1 MNNELIP
8 KAQITAPI
16 LIETVM
22 SEARRRRL
30 AMGILFAVIAL
41 LALAIGV
48 MWPKK
53 FVSSTTILAQENN
66 IIKPLTEG
74 LTSPTEVADRAAMAS
89 EVIFSRKVMDQILT
103 DGGWMANHPSPVEQV
118 RLINEIKGRTSVD
131 TPRPNLI
138 EITYSDTH
146 PERSYK
152 IAREM
157 AALFIQESLQS
168 KENESRSAYEF
179 MDSQVKEYR
188 KKLDLAGDQL
198 NAYRDAHPDA
208 GPGSLTDSN
217 TNITQLRGDMEKAR
231 MDIAELGSKSST
243 LGGQLS
249 GESEVNAVQTREGIY
264 MAQIAELQAQLEKLR
279 LTYTDTYPDVVRTR
293 HQIDDLRQQLAQ
305 VEQQKQGAKAAGT
318 PSPLDGNVQVNP
330 VYQQLRT
337 QRAGV
342 RGDLAAAYARLN
354 ASSSQLQTEMQ
365 RNKRIG
371 DSGNQ
376 LSQLLNDYDVNR
388 DIYQSL
394 LKRRESARV
403 AMDMDQEHRGLSFRI
418 QDPAQLPL
426 MPAGLR
432 LMHFAA
438 AGIVAAVL
446 VPLLLLF
453 GLARFDPRIRSSE
466 LLERGTGLP
475 VLAAVPYYQTRRDNR
490 RERNRNI
497 LAALIVLGV
506 FAVYVGVYL
515 IRLTRA
521 V

>member
-1 MNNELIP
+1 MSNELVSQ
-8 KAQITAPI
+8 AQVTVPI
-16 LIETVM
+16 LIETVV
-22 SEARRRRL
+22 SEAKRRRL
-30 AMGILFAVIAL
+30 AMGILFALIAL

-53 FVSSTTILAQENN
+53 FVSRTTILAQENN

-74 LTSPTEVADRAAMAS
+74 LTSPTEVADRAAIAS
-89 EVIFSRKVMDQILT
+89 EVIFSRKVMNQILT
-103 DGGWMANHPSPVEQV
+103 DGGWMANHPSPVQQV
-118 RLINEIKGRTSVD
+118 RLIDEIKGRTSID
-131 TPRPNLI
+131 TPGTNLI
-138 EITYSDTH
+138 EITYSDTN

-152 IAREM
+152 ITREM

-168 KENESRSAYEF
+168 KERESRSAYEF

-208 GPGSLTDSN
+208 GPGSQADSN
-217 TNITQLRGDMEKAR
+217 SNITQLRGDMEKAR

-279 LTYTDTYPDVVRTR
+279 LTYTDDYPDVVHTR
-293 HQIDDLRQQLAQ
+293 HQIEDLRQQLAQ
-305 VEQQKQGAKAAGT
+305 AEKQKQGAKTAGT

-330 VYQQLRT
+330 VYQQLKT
-337 QRAGV
+337 QQADV

-354 ASSSQLQTEMQ
+354 ASSSQLQSEMQ

-376 LSQLLNDYDVNR
+376 LSQLVNDYDVNR
-388 DIYQSL
+388 DIYQNL

-418 QDPAQLPL
+418 QDPAQVPL
-426 MPAGLR
+426 MPSGLR
-432 LMHFAA
+432 VMHFAV
-438 AGIVAAVL
+438 AGMALAVL
-446 VPLLLLF
+446 VPFGLLF
-453 GLARFDPRIRSSE
+453 GLVRFDPRVRSSE

-475 VLAAVPYYQTRRDNR
+475 VLASVPFYQTSRDDRRDR
-490 RERNRNI
+490 IRNI
-497 LAALIVLGV
+497 LIALIVVAVLL
-506 FAVYVGVYL
+506 VYVGVYL
-515 IRLTRA
+515 LRLTRA